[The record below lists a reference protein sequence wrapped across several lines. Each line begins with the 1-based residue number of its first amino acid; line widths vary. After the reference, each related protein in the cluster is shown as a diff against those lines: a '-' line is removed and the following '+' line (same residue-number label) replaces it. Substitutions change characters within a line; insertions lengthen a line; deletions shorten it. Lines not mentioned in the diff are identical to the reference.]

1 MKTYKG
7 LRDLLAA
14 LVLSLLWTTP
24 AQAPNLCTTQCNP
37 CLAVASPLAAA

>member
-24 AQAPNLCTTQCNP
+24 AQAPENSQSDAR
-37 CLAVASPLAAA
+37 LAW

>member
-1 MKTYKG
+1 MRTYKG

-24 AQAPNLCTTQCNP
+24 AQAPNLCTSEDSHGDAR
-37 CLAVASPLAAA
+37 LGA

>member
-1 MKTYKG
+1 MRTYKG

-24 AQAPNLCTTQCNP
+24 AQAPNLCTTEHSRSDAR
-37 CLAVASPLAAA
+37 LWA